1 MFAIH
6 YKKYFFGFAGLVVVI
21 AFLGIFTKGFNWG
34 LDFTGGSITEIT
46 FSDTIP
52 SFDEVQ
58 ATVNS
63 SEPTAVVQKIGD
75 QGYIIRTQEFTQ
87 QQKDEFLESVQSL
100 GTFTETRFNTIGPSV
115 GKELRSKSII
125 SIIFVSITIM
135 LFIAFAFKS
144 VSKPVSSWKYGVA
157 ALVVLIHDISIP
169 AGLFAWLQIPVDT
182 LFVVG
187 ILTVLGVSI
196 NDTIVIFDRIR
207 ENLKKY
213 YDKKTFT
220 FAEIVGKSIKETL
233 TRSIMTSVA
242 ILPVLI
248 ALVLFGPETTK
259 NLSIVMLLGLVFG
272 TYSSI
277 ALAAPLLVIWDKYTV
292 KK

>member
-1 MFAIH
+1 M
-6 YKKYFFGFAGLVVVI
+6 
-21 AFLGIFTKGFNWG
+21 
-34 LDFTGGSITEIT
+34 DFTGGSITEINFPET
-46 FSDTIP
+46 VP

-58 ATVNS
+58 AIVKI
-63 SEPTAVVQKIGD
+63 SEPTAAVQKIGE

-87 QQKDEFLESVQSL
+87 QRKDEFLESIQSL
-100 GTFTETRFNTIGPSV
+100 GSFTETRFNTIGPSV

-135 LFIAFAFKS
+135 LFIAFAFRS
-144 VSKPVSSWKYGVA
+144 VSKPVSSSKYGVA
-157 ALVVLIHDISIP
+157 ALVVLVHDIAIP

-220 FAEIVGKSIKETL
+220 FPEIVGKSIEETL

-248 ALVLFGPETTK
+248 ALVVFGPETTK
-259 NLSIVMLLGLVFG
+259 NLSIVMLLGLIFG

-277 ALAAPLLVIWDKYTV
+277 ALAAPLLVIWDKYTA